1 MKKVLFISSSG
12 GHLAEL
18 LQMKELFQYYQSYLV
33 TEKDS
38 STKKMYCSGVKQ
50 HFLLL
55 ARRENLFFFILKNLL
70 NIGLSACLF
79 LRRRPDVIVSTGA
92 NTAVPMCYIAKIFGR
107 KVIFIETFA
116 SSKKKT
122 LSGILLY
129 PIANAFFVQWESM
142 LNLYPKAIYKGALY

>member
-55 ARRENLFFFILKNLL
+55 A
-70 NIGLSACLF
+70 C
-79 LRRRPDVIVSTGA
+79 
-92 NTAVPMCYIAKIFGR
+92 
-107 KVIFIETFA
+107 
-116 SSKKKT
+116 
-122 LSGILLY
+122 LLY
-129 PIANAFFVQWESM
+129 TSPSPRDA
-142 LNLYPKAIYKGALY
+142 

>member
-1 MKKVLFISSSG
+1 M
-12 GHLAEL
+12 
-18 LQMKELFQYYQSYLV
+18 
-33 TEKDS
+33 
-38 STKKMYCSGVKQ
+38 
-50 HFLLL
+50 
-55 ARRENLFFFILKNLL
+55 R
-70 NIGLSACLF
+70 IGLSAFLF
-79 LRRRPDVIVSTGA
+79 LRIRPDVIVSTGA

>member
-1 MKKVLFISSSG
+1 MKNICIRISR
-12 GHLAEL
+12 L
-18 LQMKELFQYYQSYLV
+18 L
-33 TEKDS
+33 TGEKIFGIC
-38 STKKMYCSGVKQ
+38 M
-50 HFLLL
+50 
-55 ARRENLFFFILKNLL
+55 FFVCCF
-70 NIGLSACLF
+70 F
-79 LRRRPDVIVSTGA
+79 LRIRPDVIVSTGA